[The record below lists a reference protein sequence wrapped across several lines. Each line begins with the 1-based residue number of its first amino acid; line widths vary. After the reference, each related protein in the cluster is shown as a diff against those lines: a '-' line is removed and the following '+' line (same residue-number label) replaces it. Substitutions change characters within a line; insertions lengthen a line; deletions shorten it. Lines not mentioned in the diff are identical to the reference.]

1 VIPKFHGAKLADI
14 PDDHLGEI
22 LPVLKKIVTASGA
35 TDYNVLQNN
44 GTIAHQEVH
53 HVHFHLIPKPNEDE
67 GLKMLWNSQ
76 SPDMD
81 KLKALSEEI
90 RSKI

>member
-1 VIPKFHGAKLADI
+1 MVQAPGTR
-14 PDDHLGEI
+14 HLTE
-22 LPVLKKIVTASGA
+22 A
-35 TDYNVLQNN
+35 LQ
-44 GTIAHQEVH
+44 
-53 HVHFHLIPKPNEDE
+53 IPKPNEDE